1 MKNRSDL
8 LIGMKDGLPICLGYL
23 SVSFAFGMLAR
34 QSGLPIWTAVLI
46 SMSNVT
52 SAGQFA
58 GLNLILNQGTYIE
71 LAMTT
76 FIINL
81 RYSLMSLSL
90 SQKIGEQ
97 MGSSER
103 AAISFGVTDE
113 IFAVSMQRKETLTPA
128 YFAGVILVPYFGWAL
143 GTFLG
148 AFASNMMSPALS
160 SALGIAIYGMFLA
173 IIIPPCRRLKSIR
186 YVLILAITLS
196 LAFRYLPILN
206 QITSGWVI
214 IIVTILASA
223 FAALRY
229 PIKQEAQHE

>member
-8 LIGMKDGLPICLGYL
+8 LIGMKDGLPICLGYI

-34 QSGLPIWTAVLI
+34 QSGLPIWTAVLM

-97 MGSSER
+97 MGNGER

-128 YFAGVILVPYFGWAL
+128 YFAGVILVPYVGWAL

-148 AFASNMMSPALS
+148 AYASNMMSPALS

-173 IIIPPCRRLKSIR
+173 IIIPPCRSMKAIR
-186 YVLILAITLS
+186 YVLTIAIVLS
-196 LAFRYLPILN
+196 LAFRFLPILN

-214 IIVTILASA
+214 IIVTIAASA
-223 FAALRY
+223 LAALRY
-229 PIKQEAQHE
+229 PIKQEAHHE

>member
-76 FIINL
+76 LIINL

-90 SQKIGEQ
+90 SQKIGEH
-97 MGSSER
+97 MGNRER

-113 IFAVSMQRKETLTPA
+113 IFAVSMQHKAKLSPA

-148 AFASNMMSPALS
+148 AYASNMMSPALS

-173 IIIPPCRRLKSIR
+173 IIIPPCRSMKSIR
-186 YVLILAITLS
+186 YVLCIAIALS
-196 LAFRYLPILN
+196 LAFRFLPLLN

-214 IIVTILASA
+214 IIVTIVASA
-223 FAALRY
+223 LAALRY
-229 PIKQEAQHE
+229 PVKQEAQHE

>member
-8 LIGMKDGLPICLGYL
+8 LTGMKDGYPICLGYL
-23 SVSFAFGMLAR
+23 SVSFAFGMLTR
-34 QSGLPIWTAVLI
+34 QSGLPIWTAVLM

-58 GLNLILNQGTYIE
+58 GLTLILNQGTYIE

-97 MGSSER
+97 MSSRER
-103 AAISFGVTDE
+103 AAVSFGVTDE
-113 IFAVSMQRKETLTPA
+113 IFAVSMHRTEKLTTA

-148 AFASNMMSPALS
+148 AYASNMMSPALS

-173 IIIPPCRRLKSIR
+173 IIIPPCKSMKSIR
-186 YVLILAITLS
+186 YVLFIAIALS

-206 QITSGWVI
+206 QITSGWII
-214 IIVTILASA
+214 IIVTIAASA
-223 FAALRY
+223 LAALRY
-229 PIKQEAQHE
+229 PIKQEEHHE

>member
-1 MKNRSDL
+1 MEKRSEFISGL
-8 LIGMKDGLPICLGYL
+8 KDGLPICLGYI

-34 QSGLPIWTAVLI
+34 QSGMPIWTAVLM

-52 SAGQFA
+52 SAG
-58 GLNLILNQGTYIE
+58 LTLILNQGTYLE

-76 FIINL
+76 LIINL

-90 SQKIGEQ
+90 TQKIGEHI
-97 MGSSER
+97 STWKR

-113 IFAVSMQRKETLTPA
+113 LFAVSMQRRATLTPA
-128 YFAGVILVPYFGWAL
+128 YFAGVILIPYLGWAA

-148 AFASNMMSPALS
+148 AYASNMMSPALS

-173 IIIPPCRRLKSIR
+173 IIIPPCESMKSIR
-186 YVLILAITLS
+186 YVLIIAITLS
-196 LAFRYLPILN
+196 LAFRFLPFLN

-214 IIVTILASA
+214 IIVTLTASA
-223 FAALRY
+223 LAALRY
-229 PIKQEAQHE
+229 PISQEESHE